1 MKPVTAK
8 HLWSFPLLF
17 GFLGAIIGLVLRY
30 AFTGSISGFPFKFV
44 LHSHSHIM
52 LLGFVFNALIVL
64 LFTRFTSGIDKTSYY
79 LYLTLQ
85 ICVAVLL
92 VGFIIQGYAL
102 ITIIFST
109 LHLWISYWLVIRL
122 WKRLVGE
129 KSNLLLIKTGIILHF
144 VSSIGPYALGPLMA
158 LKMQASPWYQQ
169 AIFFY
174 LHFQY
179 FGSFFLWMLAVF
191 FQKTAIKL
199 SKNQILVIVF
209 SLILLYAHSLKYSF
223 SYLAIQILGG
233 IGSGILIIV
242 LFKLKNSFLRQKLQ
256 YQLFFGVLLLIGV
269 LNCFGSNPY
278 FSNLV
283 VTNRF
288 MLIAW
293 LHLLFLGMYL
303 PFIWIELNKSIHKSI
318 WISYTFFLLISEL
331 FLVSPAFFS
340 ELFLTPIMWLLFIAY
355 FGVVLCISIV
365 HLTALFQKN
374 KTYELTRTR

>member
-1 MKPVTAK
+1 MKAITAK
-8 HLWSFPLLF
+8 HLWSFPLIF
-17 GFLGAIIGLVLRY
+17 GFLGAVIGVVLRY

-79 LYLTLQ
+79 LYLALQ
-85 ICVAVLL
+85 VCVAVLL

-109 LHLWISYWLVIRL
+109 LHLLISYWLVIRL

-129 KSNLLLIKTGIILHF
+129 KSDLLLIKTGIILHF
-144 VSSIGPYALGPLMA
+144 VSSVGPYALGPLMA

-179 FGSFFLWMLAVF
+179 FGSFFLWMLAVL

-199 SKNQILVIVF
+199 SKNQILLIVF

-223 SYLAIQILGG
+223 SYLAIQIAGG
-233 IGSGILIIV
+233 IGAGILIII
-242 LFKLKNSFLRQKLQ
+242 LFRLKNSFLRQKLQ
-256 YQLFFGVLLLIGV
+256 YQLFFGILLLIGV
-269 LNCFGSNPY
+269 LNCFGSIPY

-288 MLIAW
+288 MLVAW

>member
-1 MKPVTAK
+1 MKAITAK
-8 HLWSFPLLF
+8 HLWSFPLIF

-64 LFTRFTSGIDKTSYY
+64 LFTRFTSEIDKTSYY
-79 LYLTLQ
+79 LYLALQ
-85 ICVAVLL
+85 VCVAVLL

-129 KSNLLLIKTGIILHF
+129 KSDLLLIKTGIILHF

-179 FGSFFLWMLAVF
+179 FGSFFLWMLAVL

-199 SKNQILVIVF
+199 SKNQILLIVF

-223 SYLAIQILGG
+223 SYLAIQIAGG
-233 IGSGILIIV
+233 IGAGILIII
-242 LFKLKNSFLRQKLQ
+242 LFRLKNLFLRQKLQ
-256 YQLFFGVLLLIGV
+256 YQLFFGILLLIGV
-269 LNCFGSNPY
+269 LNCFGSIPY

>member
-8 HLWSFPLLF
+8 HLWSFPLIF
-17 GFLGAIIGLVLRY
+17 GFLGAVIGLVLRY
-30 AFTGSISGFPFKFV
+30 AFTGSITNFPFKFV

-64 LFTRFTSGIDKTSYY
+64 LFTRFTNGIDKTSYY
-79 LYLTLQ
+79 LYLSLQ
-85 ICVAVLL
+85 VCVAVLL
-92 VGFIIQGYAL
+92 VGFIIQGYVL
-102 ITIIFST
+102 VTILFST
-109 LHLWISYWLVIRL
+109 LHLWFSYWLTIRL
-122 WKRLVGE
+122 WKRLIGE
-129 KSNLLLIKTGIILHF
+129 KSDLSLIKMGIIFHF
-144 VSSIGPYALGPLMA
+144 ISSIGPYALGPLMA
-158 LKMQASPWYQQ
+158 MKMQASPWYQQ

-179 FGSFFLWMLAVF
+179 FGSFFLWMLAIL

-199 SKNQILVIVF
+199 SKKQILLIVF

-223 SYLAIQILGG
+223 SYLAIQIAGG
-233 IGSGILIIV
+233 ISAGILIII
-242 LFKLKNSFLRQKLQ
+242 LFNLKNSFPKQKLQ
-256 YQLFFGVLLLIGV
+256 YQLFFGILLLIGI
-269 LNCFGSNPY
+269 LNCFGSIPY

-303 PFIWIELNKSIHKSI
+303 PFIWIELNKNIHKST
-318 WISYTFFLLISEL
+318 WISYAFFFLASEL
-331 FLVSPAFFS
+331 FLVFPAFFS
-340 ELFLTPIMWLLFIAY
+340 ELFSTPIMWLLFLAY

-374 KTYELTRTR
+374 KTYELTRT

>member
-1 MKPVTAK
+1 MKPVSVK

-64 LFTRFTSGIDKTSYY
+64 LFTRFTNGIDKISYR
-79 LYLTLQ
+79 LYLALQ
-85 ICVAVLL
+85 ICVAILL

-102 ITIIFST
+102 VTIIFST
-109 LHLWISYWLVIRL
+109 LHLWISYWLLLRL
-122 WKRLVGE
+122 WKRLQGKESDVT
-129 KSNLLLIKTGIILHF
+129 LIKTGIVFHF
-144 VSSIGPYALGPLMA
+144 ISSIGPYALGPLMA
-158 LKMQASPWYQQ
+158 MKMQTSPWYQQ

-199 SKNQILVIVF
+199 SKNQILLIVF

-233 IGSGILIIV
+233 IGAGILIII
-242 LFKLKNSFLRQKLQ
+242 LFRLKNLFLHQKLQ
-256 YQLFFGVLLLIGV
+256 YQLFFGILLLIGV
-269 LNCFGSNPY
+269 LNCFGSIPY

-303 PFIWIELNKSIHKSI
+303 PFIWIELNKNIHKSI

-374 KTYELTRTR
+374 ETYELTRTR

>member
-8 HLWSFPLLF
+8 HLWSFPLIF
-17 GFLGAIIGLVLRY
+17 GFLGAIIGLILRY
-30 AFTGSISGFPFKFV
+30 AFTGGIANFPFKFV

-64 LFTRFTSGIDKTSYY
+64 LFTRFTKGIDKTSYF
-79 LYLTLQ
+79 LYIALQ
-85 ICVAVLL
+85 VCIGVLL

-102 ITIIFST
+102 VTITFST
-109 LHLWISYWLVIRL
+109 IHLWISYWLLIRL
-122 WKRLVGE
+122 WKRLQGK
-129 KSNLLLIKTGIILHF
+129 KSDVTLIKIGIVFHF
-144 VSSIGPYALGPLMA
+144 ISSVGPYALGPLMA
-158 LKMQASPWYQQ
+158 MKMQTSPWYQQ

-179 FGSFFLWMLAVF
+179 FGSFFLWMLAVL
-191 FQKTAIKL
+191 FQKTTIKL
-199 SKNQILVIVF
+199 SKNQITLIITSLV
-209 SLILLYAHSLKYSF
+209 LLYTHSLKYNF
-223 SYLAIQILGG
+223 NYLTIQIAGG
-233 IGSGILIIV
+233 IGAGILIITI
-242 LFKLKNSFLRQKLQ
+242 FKLKSSFLQQKLQ
-256 YQLFFGVLLLIGV
+256 YRLFFGILLLVGI
-269 LNCFGSNPY
+269 LNCFGSIPY

-283 VTNRF
+283 ISNRF

-303 PFIWIELNKSIHKSI
+303 PFIWIELGQSIHKTV
-318 WISYTFFLLISEL
+318 WIFYTFFILTSEL
-331 FLVSPAFFS
+331 FLVFPAFFS
-340 ELFLTPIMWLLFIAY
+340 ELFSTSIMWLLFIAY

>member
-8 HLWSFPLLF
+8 HLWSFPLIF
-17 GFLGAIIGLVLRY
+17 GFLGGIIGLVLRY
-30 AFTGSISGFPFKFV
+30 AFTGSIANFPFKFV

-64 LFTRFTSGIDKTSYY
+64 LFTRFTNGIDKTSYR
-79 LYLTLQ
+79 LYLALQ
-85 ICVAVLL
+85 VCVAILL

-102 ITIIFST
+102 VTIIFST

-122 WKRLVGE
+122 WKRLIGE
-129 KSNLLLIKTGIILHF
+129 KSTLTLIKVGIIFHF
-144 VSSIGPYALGPLMA
+144 ISSIGPYALGPLMA
-158 LKMQASPWYQQ
+158 MKMQSSPWYQQ

-179 FGSFFLWMLAVF
+179 FGSFFLWMLAIL
-191 FQKTAIKL
+191 FQRTTVEL
-199 SKNQILVIVF
+199 SKKQTILIISALV
-209 SLILLYAHSLKYSF
+209 LLYTHSLKYSF
-223 SYLAIQILGG
+223 NHLAIQIIGG
-233 IGSGILIIV
+233 IGSIILT
-242 LFKLKNSFLRQKLQ
+242 LFFLKLKKSFSKQKLT
-256 YQLFFGVLLLIGV
+256 YQLFFGILLFIGIM
-269 LNCFGSNPY
+269 NCFGSIPY

-283 VTNRF
+283 ITNRF

-303 PFIWIELNKSIHKSI
+303 PFIWMELETKPHTST
-318 WISYTFFLLISEL
+318 WIVYTFFLLTSEA
-331 FLVSPAFFS
+331 FLVFPAFFS
-340 ELFLTPIMWLLFIAY
+340 ELFSTSIMWLLFIAY

-374 KTYELTRTR
+374 ETYELTRTR

>member
-8 HLWSFPLLF
+8 YLWSFPLVF

-64 LFTRFTSGIDKTSYY
+64 LFTRFTNGIDKISYY
-79 LYLTLQ
+79 LYLALQ

-92 VGFIIQGYAL
+92 VGFIIQGYSL

-129 KSNLLLIKTGIILHF
+129 KSDLLLIKTGIVFHF
-144 VSSIGPYALGPLMA
+144 ISSIGPYALGPLMA
-158 LKMQASPWYQQ
+158 MKMQASPWYQQ

-179 FGSFFLWMLAVF
+179 FGSFFLWMLAVL
-191 FQKTAIKL
+191 FQKTTIKL
-199 SKNQILVIVF
+199 SKNQILLIVF

-223 SYLAIQILGG
+223 SYLTIQILGG
-233 IGSGILIIV
+233 IGAAILILV
-242 LFKLKNSFLRQKLQ
+242 LLKLKNSFLRQKLQ
-256 YQLFFGVLLLIGV
+256 YQLFFGILLLIGV
-269 LNCFGSNPY
+269 LNCFGSIPY

-293 LHLLFLGMYL
+293 LHLLFLGMYI
-303 PFIWIELNKSIHKSI
+303 PFIWIELNKNIRKSV
-318 WISYTFFLLISEL
+318 WISYAFFLLASEL

-340 ELFLTPIMWLLFIAY
+340 ELFSTPIMWLLFIAY

-365 HLTALFQKN
+365 HLTTLFQKN
-374 KTYELTRTR
+374 KTYEHTRTR